1 MMRSRCDSSST
12 PFAAWVRSGSTAR
25 SLRLHELKK
34 NAPVNHDFV
43 AGVETRGDLV
53 MVPGSSAYGDVLSR
67 ETAVCLSQISKRQ
80 VLVVTQD
87 CGDWDQQPRALLAG
101 LNKDADIHLLLQ
113 DAAWIFCNHT
123 HCHRTRVGIH
133 QSRDVVHSSRE
144 FP

>member
-1 MMRSRCDSSST
+1 MMRPRCDSSLT
-12 PFAAWVRSGSTAR
+12 AFAARVRSGPKTR
-25 SLRLHELKK
+25 SLTLHELKE

-53 MVPGSSAYGDVLSR
+53 MVPGSIAYGHVLPR
-67 ETAVCLSQISKRQ
+67 ETAVCLSQINKRQ
-80 VLVVTQD
+80 VLVVMQD
-87 CGDWDQQPRALLAG
+87 CGDWDQQPRALVAG

-113 DAAWIFCNHT
+113 DAAWIFRNHT

-133 QSRDVVHSSRE
+133 QSRDVVYSSRE